1 MNQSITSV
9 LYLILIVISSSCN
22 VQKADPSSR
31 AFSNTDQETD
41 HLSQTRRMVISNVH
55 LDLQVENVDTANVA
69 LSSLATA
76 YSGYTTEMGNE
87 RTVLRVKSEML
98 DKVLLEIGE
107 IGKIKDQVASGVD
120 VTDEYF
126 DHQIRLENAEKTR
139 NRYLELLD
147 IAKTVDEIIKIEK
160 ELERL
165 NETIDLIKGRMNRLS
180 HLSEYATI
188 HINLT
193 ERVKPGLVGYV
204 FVGLYKSVEW
214 LFVRS

>member
-87 RTVLRVKSEML
+87 RTVLRVKSELL

>member
-76 YSGYTTEMGNE
+76 YSGYTTEVGNE